1 MPKPET
7 TPSTEP
13 AAPVNGAAEQ
23 TDEQV
28 NLTPLQKLKAR
39 QAAQASN
46 RATKEKRPDPSADK
60 TQGGGSQATPKQ
72 MRSSASKI
80 GS

>member
-13 AAPVNGAAEQ
+13 AAPENG
-23 TDEQV
+23 DESET
-28 NLTPLQKLKAR
+28 NMTPLQKLKAR

-60 TQGGGSQATPKQ
+60 AQGGGSQATPKQ

>member
-1 MPKPET
+1 MPKPEKT
-7 TPSTEP
+7 LSTETNTEADSLE
-13 AAPVNGAAEQ
+13 AAQETNM
-23 TDEQV
+23 
-28 NLTPLQKLKAR
+28 TPLQRLKAR
-39 QAAQASN
+39 QSAQASN
-46 RATKEKRPDPSADK
+46 RAAKEKRPDPTGDK

>member
-1 MPKPET
+1 MKDPVPSPET
-7 TPSTEP
+7 ESTTE
-13 AAPVNGAAEQ
+13 APK
-23 TDEQV
+23 
-28 NLTPLQKLKAR
+28 TPLQRLKER

-72 MRSSASKI
+72 MRSSSSKQ
-80 GS
+80 GG

>member
-1 MPKPET
+1 MSKPET

-13 AAPVNGAAEQ
+13 AAPQNGADSDA
-23 TDEQV
+23 
-28 NLTPLQKLKAR
+28 NMTPLQKLKAR
-39 QAAQASN
+39 QSAQASN
-46 RATKEKRPDPSADK
+46 RAAKEKRPDPSADK

>member
-1 MPKPET
+1 MSKPEK

-13 AAPVNGAAEQ
+13 AAPVNGAEEQ
-23 TDEQV
+23 A
-28 NLTPLQKLKAR
+28 NMTPLQKLKAR
-39 QAAQASN
+39 QSAQASN
-46 RATKEKRPDPSADK
+46 RAAKEKRPDPSADK

>member
-1 MPKPET
+1 MPEPEKIL
-7 TPSTEP
+7 STEP
-13 AAPVNGAAEQ
+13 AADIDAIEAADQ
-23 TDEQV
+23 T
-28 NLTPLQKLKAR
+28 NMTPLQKLKAR

-46 RATKEKRPDPSADK
+46 RATKEKRPDPSAEK

>member
-13 AAPVNGAAEQ
+13 AAPQNGADSEA
-23 TDEQV
+23 
-28 NLTPLQKLKAR
+28 NMTPLQRIKAR
-39 QAAQASN
+39 QATQASN
-46 RATKEKRPDPSADK
+46 RAAKEKRPDPSADK
-60 TQGGGSQATPKQ
+60 AQGGGSQATPKQ

>member
-1 MPKPET
+1 MPKPEKNL
-7 TPSTEP
+7 STETNTDADSLE
-13 AAPVNGAAEQ
+13 AA
-23 TDEQV
+23 DET
-28 NLTPLQKLKAR
+28 NMTPLQKLKAR

-46 RATKEKRPDPSADK
+46 RAAKEKRPDPSADK
-60 TQGGGSQATPKQ
+60 SQGGSGTQATPKQ

>member
-1 MPKPET
+1 MPTPEK

-13 AAPVNGAAEQ
+13 AAPQNGADTEA
-23 TDEQV
+23 
-28 NLTPLQKLKAR
+28 NMTPLERIKAR
-39 QAAQASN
+39 QSAQASN
-46 RATKEKRPDPSADK
+46 RAAKEKRPDPSADK
-60 TQGGGSQATPKQ
+60 SQGGGSQATPKQ

>member
-1 MPKPET
+1 MPEPEKIL
-7 TPSTEP
+7 STEP
-13 AAPVNGAAEQ
+13 AADVDATEAANQ
-23 TDEQV
+23 T
-28 NLTPLQKLKAR
+28 NMTPLQKLKAR

-46 RATKEKRPDPSADK
+46 RATKEKRPDPTADK
-60 TQGGGSQATPKQ
+60 SQGGGTQATPKQ

>member
-1 MPKPET
+1 MPKPEN

-13 AAPVNGAAEQ
+13 AAPANTSENGA
-23 TDEQV
+23 DEQA
-28 NLTPLQKLKAR
+28 NMTPLQKLKAR
-39 QAAQASN
+39 QATQASN

>member
-1 MPKPET
+1 MAKPET
-7 TPSTEP
+7 NLSTEP
-13 AAPVNGAAEQ
+13 AADVDSIEAADQ
-23 TDEQV
+23 T
-28 NLTPLQKLKAR
+28 NMTPLQKLKAR
-39 QAAQASN
+39 QSAQASN

-60 TQGGGSQATPKQ
+60 TQGGGTQATIKQ

>member
-13 AAPVNGAAEQ
+13 AADVNATVAA
-23 TDEQV
+23 DEA
-28 NLTPLQKLKAR
+28 NMTPLQRLKAR

-46 RATKEKRPDPSADK
+46 RAAKEKRPDPI
-60 TQGGGSQATPKQ
+60 
-72 MRSSASKI
+72 RR
-80 GS
+80 

>member
-1 MPKPET
+1 MPTPEN
-7 TPSTEP
+7 TPSIEP
-13 AAPVNGAAEQ
+13 AAPQNGA
-23 TDEQV
+23 DEQA
-28 NLTPLQKLKAR
+28 NMTPLQKLKAR

-46 RATKEKRPDPSADK
+46 RATKEKRPDPSTDK

>member
-1 MPKPET
+1 MPKPEN

-13 AAPVNGAAEQ
+13 AAPENGAETQ
-23 TDEQV
+23 T
-28 NLTPLQKLKAR
+28 NMTPLQKLKAR
-39 QAAQASN
+39 QNAQASN
-46 RATKEKRPDPSADK
+46 RAAKEKRPDPSADK

>member
-1 MPKPET
+1 MPQPEK

-13 AAPVNGAAEQ
+13 AAPVNGA
-23 TDEQV
+23 DEQA

-39 QAAQASN
+39 QAAQSSN
-46 RATKEKRPDPSADK
+46 RAAKEKRPDPSGDK
-60 TQGGGSQATPKQ
+60 AQGGGSQATPKQ

>member
-1 MPKPET
+1 MPKPEKIL
-7 TPSTEP
+7 STEP
-13 AAPVNGAAEQ
+13 AADVDAIEAA
-23 TDEQV
+23 DET
-28 NLTPLQKLKAR
+28 NMTPLQKLKAR
-39 QAAQASN
+39 QATQASN

-60 TQGGGSQATPKQ
+60 SQGGGSQATPKQ